1 MSEERRERQAAEQP
15 RLLDRF
21 LGLFSDVKAGEAG
34 TALLMLFNILLILTA
49 YYIIKTIREPLVL
62 VEEGG
67 AEVKSYAAAGQALVL
82 MAFVPA
88 YSWFSSRV
96 DRMKL
101 IVGVTLFFV
110 ANIELFSL
118 SIAAGVRHIGV
129 VFFIWV
135 GFFSLA
141 VIAQFWSYANDVYTR
156 AAGDRL
162 FPIIGIGMTAGS
174 PLGSKIAELLFA
186 RGVPPA
192 TMLHLSAALLLLS
205 LGLYVLVNGRESRS
219 PRAVASS
226 SQALAGA
233 GGFTLVFRSRY
244 LSLIAL
250 LFILLNVV
258 NTTGEYILGSL
269 VRERALAR
277 VASDPSL
284 DLGSLIGQFYGN
296 FFFWVN
302 VSAVLLQAF
311 FVSRLVKYLGLA
323 GVLFMLPLVALGA
336 YGFIAAG
343 VGFAAVRWA
352 KTAENS
358 TDYSVMNT
366 ARQLIWLPTSREEK
380 YKAKQAV
387 DTFFVRLGDVASAA
401 VVWAGAE
408 VLALGVRSFA
418 LFNAVLVL
426 AWLAVAWLILEQN
439 RRLTAESP
447 PEAEAV

>member
-1 MSEERRERQAAEQP
+1 VSEERDRGAEEEQP
-15 RLLDRF
+15 GILDRF

-49 YYIIKTIREPLVL
+49 YYVIKTIREPLIL

-101 IVGVTLFFV
+101 IVGITLFFV

-118 SIAAGVRHIGV
+118 AVGARVSHIGV

-162 FPIIGIGMTAGS
+162 FPIIGIGMTGGS
-174 PLGSKIAELLFA
+174 WLGAKIAELLFA
-186 RGVPPA
+186 RGVAPA
-192 TMLHLSAALLLLS
+192 VMLHLSAGLLMVS
-205 LGLYVLVNGRESRS
+205 LVLYVLVNGRVSRA
-219 PRAVASS
+219 PRAAASG

-244 LSLIAL
+244 LTLIAL

-269 VRERALAR
+269 VRENALAR
-277 VASDPSL
+277 VAADPSL
-284 DLGSLIGQFYGN
+284 NASNLIGQFYGN

-302 VSAVLLQAF
+302 FSAVLLQAL
-311 FVSRLVKYLGLA
+311 FVSRIVKYLGLA

-366 ARQLIWLPTSREEK
+366 ARQLIWLPTSRDEK
-380 YKAKQAV
+380 YKAKQAI

-408 VLALGVRSFA
+408 VLSLGVRSFA

-426 AWLAVAWLILEQN
+426 AWLAVAWLILSHN
-439 RRLTAESP
+439 RRLTAEAA
-447 PEAEAV
+447 PEAEAA